1 VKRRRRFSVSS
12 YNNRLIA
19 KVISIF
25 FTDVEKRGEEREEN
39 LALMQVTSW
48 AQKDRHPWTQTKVYV
63 RKNRK
68 EKRRHGTT

>member
-1 VKRRRRFSVSS
+1 
-12 YNNRLIA
+12 
-19 KVISIF
+19 
-25 FTDVEKRGEEREEN
+25 VEKRGEEREEN